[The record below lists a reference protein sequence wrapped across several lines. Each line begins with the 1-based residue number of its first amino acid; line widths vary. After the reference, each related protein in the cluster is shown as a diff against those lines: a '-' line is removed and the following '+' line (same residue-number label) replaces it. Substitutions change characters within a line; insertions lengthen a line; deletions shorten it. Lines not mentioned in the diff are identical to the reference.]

1 MSPRRV
7 ADPAA
12 DGPDPARRLPW
23 LLGRVRVQL
32 VLVGRPSFL
41 EREREHIDR
50 PEREDGVVRFG
61 SLREMSG
68 KMIGQNFK

>member
-1 MSPRRV
+1 M
-7 ADPAA
+7 
-12 DGPDPARRLPW
+12 
-23 LLGRVRVQL
+23 RVQL

-68 KMIGQNFK
+68 KMIEQNFK